1 MSQTKS
7 PWLSIITACYNDSKN
22 LKKTIK
28 SIINQDVDFAEY
40 IIIDGDSSDDTVK
53 VIEENNRFIST
64 WISEKDDGV
73 YDAMNKGLKLASGQY
88 ILFINAGAVSY
99 THLDVYK
106 RQTVW
111 R

>member
-7 PWLSIITACYNDSKN
+7 AWLSIITACYNDSKN

-40 IIIDGDSSDDTVK
+40 IIIDDDSSDDTVK

-64 WISEKDDGV
+64 WISEKDDSV
-73 YDAMNKGLKLASGQY
+73 DYEKKKRLK
-88 ILFINAGAVSY
+88 
-99 THLDVYK
+99 
-106 RQTVW
+106 
-111 R
+111 